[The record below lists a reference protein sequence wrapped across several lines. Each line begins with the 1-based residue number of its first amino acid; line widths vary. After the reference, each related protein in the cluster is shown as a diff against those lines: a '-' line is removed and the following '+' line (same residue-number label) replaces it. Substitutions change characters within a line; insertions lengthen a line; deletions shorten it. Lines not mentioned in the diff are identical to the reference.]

1 MLTDF
6 PEESNKKEKIS
17 IKIHDKM
24 KWVNFILIQ
33 DILKINNILSKEVIL
48 LKGNKVDEKNNGL

>member
-6 PEESNKKEKIS
+6 LEESNKKEKIS

-24 KWVNFILIQ
+24 MCLNFILMQ
-33 DILKINNILSKEVIL
+33 YILKINNILFKEVIL
-48 LKGNKVDEKNNGL
+48 LKGNKVNEKNNGL